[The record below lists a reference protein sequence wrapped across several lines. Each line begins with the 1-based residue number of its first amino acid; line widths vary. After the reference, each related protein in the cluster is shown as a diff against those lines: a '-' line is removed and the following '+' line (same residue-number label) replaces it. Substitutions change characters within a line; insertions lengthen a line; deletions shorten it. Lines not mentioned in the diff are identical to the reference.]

1 MLIAGSAV
9 LGTGGSI
16 FSGIMGAKGAK
27 DQASAIRYA
36 ADTASKTALELNNLA
51 RADLSHTTKRG
62 RPPRLLARLS
72 GLSGSFGLSVR
83 FSLCGGSS

>member
-1 MLIAGSAV
+1 VLSA
-9 LGTGGSI
+9 GGSI

-36 ADTASKTALELNNLA
+36 ADTESKTALELNNLA
-51 RADLSHTTKRG
+51 RADLSRTTKRG
-62 RPPRLLARLS
+62 RPPRLLAR
-72 GLSGSFGLSVR
+72 LSGSFGLSVR